1 MVRKKRPNYLIP
13 VAVVLGLGT
22 AIYTASRPWKVYQQ
36 EKEKATTMRNELET
50 LQKNKLKHRE
60 KDQMMNPVE
69 KEQEAR
75 RLGYSRPD
83 EVPLK

>member
-13 VAVVLGLGT
+13 IAVILGVGT

-36 EKEKATTMRNELET
+36 EKEKATAMRSELDG

-60 KDQMMNPVE
+60 NDQVMNPVE

-75 RLGYSRPD
+75 RMGYARPD